1 MNIGIF
7 LGYGP
12 QVILNKEGLGR
23 YIAGLI
29 KGFIDNG
36 NQVTIACPNWL
47 MDSVK
52 CLCDDFGIQIT
63 KVNFITTN
71 GNPALWDIYNFWQGM
86 QKNDVE
92 TGNIRRFCV
101 KFVQKKMMSLPI
113 VRNKISFSIHV
124 FLYAISSLVIVSLVS
139 VTLLVKWLG
148 KLLERFLRKR
158 KKNLVYI
165 MKYVYRKRIDV
176 PLILFSRMY
185 ENEVDLLVSRIN
197 TGKKQDVWY
206 VPALF
211 WPQVCKITNG
221 TVVINAPDLVSEKFP
236 IGFADVYN
244 ADNAIESCR
253 KTLQHGKYF
262 ITYCDYIKQKLFK
275 DKFSKLDEYVISISH
290 INNSMLKYINI
301 GPGLNKQN
309 GVKEN
314 LNNKFSH
321 SLLNIAMAKS
331 SMSDGYSY
339 RMNMVSV
346 KYIFYASQ
354 YRPSKNIMNLLRAY
368 EFLLH
373 NKFIRHKLFLT
384 VSRPS
389 KEMKQYITEHN
400 LENDVICFAG
410 VSAQTLAALY
420 CCADLVVNPT
430 LYEGGFPF
438 TFGEGMSVGTPSIM
452 SDIPQVREVL
462 APAGLE
468 NMMFNPYSWK
478 AIAEKIEW
486 GLSNADL
493 LYEQQLKLYNMM
505 SKRTFEKVA
514 EEYEEAFRYF
524 ISIDGR

>member
-29 KGFIDNG
+29 KGFIANG

-52 CLCDDFGIQIT
+52 CLCDDFGIQLNKI
-63 KVNFITTN
+63 KFITTD
-71 GNPALWDIYNFWQGM
+71 GNPALWDVYSFLYKKKT
-86 QKNDVE
+86 KNLKLSS
-92 TGNIRRFCV
+92 IKHFCM
-101 KFVQKKMMSLPI
+101 KIAHKKMMKLPRI
-113 VRNKISFSIHV
+113 RNKILFFMCTSIYAVNSFFIV
-124 FLYAISSLVIVSLVS
+124 FFICLLLLSKLFGNRAKIYFKNNKIAHYIV
-139 VTLLVKWLG
+139 
-148 KLLERFLRKR
+148 
-158 KKNLVYI
+158 
-165 MKYVYRKRIDV
+165 KYFCIRHIDL
-176 PLILFSRMY
+176 PLILFEKMY
-185 ENEVDLLVSRIN
+185 ENEVEVLVSKIN
-197 TGKKQDVWY
+197 SEEMRDVWF

-236 IGFADVYN
+236 LGFAGVYN

-262 ITYCDYIKQKLFK
+262 ITYCDYIKQKLLK
-275 DKFSKLDEYVISISH
+275 DKFSKLDEYVLSISH
-290 INNSMLKYINI
+290 INNSMLNYINI
-301 GPGLNKQN
+301 GQGVNQQT

-321 SLLNIAMAKS
+321 ILLNIAMAKS
-331 SMSDGYSY
+331 SMSYGYLY

-354 YRPSKNIMNLLRAY
+354 CRPSKNIMNLLRAY

-493 LYEQQLKLYNMM
+493 LYEQQLKLYKMM
-505 SKRTFEKVA
+505 EKRTSDKVA

>member
-12 QVILNKEGLGR
+12 QVVLNKEGLGR
-23 YIAGLI
+23 YVAGLL
-29 KGFIDNG
+29 KGFIANG
-36 NQVTIACPNWL
+36 NEVTIACPNWL

-52 CLCDDFGIQIT
+52 CLCDDFGIQLT
-63 KVNFITTN
+63 KVNFIITN
-71 GNPALWDIYNFWQGM
+71 GNPAVWDIYKFWQGM
-86 QKNDVE
+86 EKKNVE
-92 TGNIRRFCV
+92 IGSIMRFFCKV
-101 KFVQKKMMSLPI
+101 CAKKMLSLPI
-113 VRNKISFSIHV
+113 VRNKISFSIHI
-124 FLYAISSLVIVSLVS
+124 FLYAISSLVIVSLLYVMI
-139 VTLLVKWLG
+139 LVRWLG
-148 KLLERFLRKR
+148 KLIARCLKKR
-158 KKNLVYI
+158 KKHLLYI
-165 MKYVYRKRIDV
+165 MKDVYKKRIDL
-176 PLILFSRMY
+176 PLMLFSRMY
-185 ENEVDLLVSRIN
+185 ENELDVLVSRIN
-197 TGKKQDVWY
+197 TEKKQDVWF

-211 WPQVCKITNG
+211 WPQVCRIANG
-221 TVVINAPDLVSEKFP
+221 TVVINAPDLVSEEFP
-236 IGFADVYN
+236 LGFADVYN

-253 KTLQHGKYF
+253 KTLQGGKYF
-262 ITYCDYIKQKLFK
+262 ITYCNYIKRKLLK
-275 DKFSKLDEYVISISH
+275 DKYSKRDEQVLSIPH
-290 INNSMLKYINI
+290 VNNSMLNYINI
-301 GPGLNKQN
+301 GRGVNEQIGVNK
-309 GVKEN
+309 N
-314 LNNKFSH
+314 LNNKFSR

-331 SMSDGYSY
+331 SMSYGYLY
-339 RMNMVSV
+339 RMNMASV

-384 VSRPS
+384 VSIPS
-389 KEMKQYITEHN
+389 KEMRNYITEHN

-462 APAGLE
+462 ETAGLE

-478 AIAEKIEW
+478 EIAEKIEW

-493 LYEQQLKLYNMM
+493 LYEQQLKLYKMM
-505 SKRTFEKVA
+505 EKRTSDKVA
-514 EEYEEAFRYF
+514 EEYEEAFMYF

>member
-29 KGFIDNG
+29 KGFIANG

-52 CLCDDFGIQIT
+52 FLCDDFGIQMNKI
-63 KVNFITTN
+63 NFITTN
-71 GNPALWDIYNFWQGM
+71 GNPALWDIYNFWHGM
-86 QKNDVE
+86 QKNDFKMGSIRCFCVE
-92 TGNIRRFCV
+92 T
-101 KFVQKKMMSLPI
+101 VQKKMMSLPRL
-113 VRNKISFSIHV
+113 RNKILF
-124 FLYAISSLVIVSLVS
+124 FLHAFVYAVSSLVIVSLICVM
-139 VTLLVKWLG
+139 LLAKWLG
-148 KLLERFLRKR
+148 KLFVRCLRKR
-158 KKNLVYI
+158 KKHISYV
-165 MKYVYRKRIDV
+165 MKYVYSKRIDL
-176 PLILFSRMY
+176 PLMLFSRMC
-185 ENEVDLLVSRIN
+185 ENELDLLVSRIN
-197 TGKKQDVWY
+197 FGKKQDVWF
-206 VPALF
+206 VPGLF
-211 WPQVCKITNG
+211 WPQVCKIVNG
-221 TVVINAPDLVSEKFP
+221 TVVINAPDLVSEEFP
-236 IGFADVYN
+236 LGFADVYN
-244 ADNAIESCR
+244 ADNAIDSCR
-253 KTLQHGKYF
+253 KTLQGGIYF
-262 ITYCDYIKQKLFK
+262 ITYCDYIKRKLLK
-275 DKFSKLDEYVISISH
+275 DKFSKLDEQVLSIPH
-290 INNSMLKYINI
+290 VNNSMLKYINI
-301 GPGLNKQN
+301 GQGVNEQI
-309 GVKEN
+309 GVKNN
-314 LNNKFSH
+314 LNNRFSH
-321 SLLNIAMAKS
+321 ILINTAMEKS
-331 SMSDGYSY
+331 SMQHGYAY

-462 APAGLE
+462 ETAGLE

-478 AIAEKIEW
+478 EIAEKIEW

-493 LYEQQLKLYNMM
+493 LYEQQLKLYKMM
-505 SKRTFEKVA
+505 EKRTSDKVA